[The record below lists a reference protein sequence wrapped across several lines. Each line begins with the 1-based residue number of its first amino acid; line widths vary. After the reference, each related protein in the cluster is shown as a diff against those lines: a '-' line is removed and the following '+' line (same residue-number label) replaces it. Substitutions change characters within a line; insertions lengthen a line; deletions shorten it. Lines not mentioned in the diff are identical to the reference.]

1 MSLEIGSHVFDYE
14 VLGILGA
21 GGMGKVYKVRNV
33 ISDRVEA
40 MKVLLPDLA
49 GQPELADRFLNEI
62 KVVAS
67 LNHPHIAALHTA
79 LRVEN
84 QLLMLME
91 MVEGV
96 TLNQRLQ
103 DGPIPLADAVRYL
116 DQTLSALSYAHQR
129 GIIHRDIKPAN
140 MMLTPEGDVKL
151 MDFGIAKASSDMGLT
166 RTGTTLGSLY
176 YISPEQLSGAG
187 IDARSDLYSLG
198 ISAYQIITG
207 KRPFEGPS
215 DYSLMTAHLK
225 EMPRPPIELDSRLP
239 QALNDVILTALA
251 KDPAQRFQTADA
263 FRNALRSVGN
273 EVSAPVEINPAPI
286 ARPAAAATRHL
297 PSAPEPM
304 PAAQTVRQQP
314 TGYRGL
320 YMTLGALFAIVIIV
334 LAATELP
341 KWWKARANAPVATP
355 AVAAQPSSPPVT
367 APAAT
372 ASPSPEKTSSASGVS
387 TTPASTVHPSASA
400 APPAHERS
408 VMRKPARIASP
419 AGTRSEAASSVAQT
433 PHAVSTSTVP
443 AVLNPS
449 ATSAPSTVD
458 LQPLSDR
465 MDQLSGRATAVKA
478 TIQNLQQ
485 QESSAGSS
493 LRPDILASESRM
505 ERYMDEADSA
515 LSTRNAAS
523 AKHYMDLAE
532 REINSLEGFVG
543 R

>member
-1 MSLEIGSHVFDYE
+1 MSLESGSHIFDYE

-40 MKVLLPDLA
+40 MKILLPDLA
-49 GQPELADRFLNEI
+49 GQLELADRFLNEI

-96 TLNQRLQ
+96 TLSQRLQ
-103 DGPIPLADAVRYL
+103 EGPIPLPEAVRYL

-129 GIIHRDIKPAN
+129 GVIHRDIKPAN
-140 MMLTPEGDVKL
+140 MMLTPEGNVKL

-198 ISAYQIITG
+198 VSAYQIITG

-251 KDPAQRFQTADA
+251 KDPSQRFQTADA
-263 FRNALRSVGN
+263 FRNALRSVGSQI
-273 EVSAPVEINPAPI
+273 SAPAETNPAPM
-286 ARPAAAATRHL
+286 ARPAAAAAGQRIA
-297 PSAPEPM
+297 APEPA
-304 PAAQTVRQQP
+304 PAPQSVRP
-314 TGYRGL
+314 SKGYRGL
-320 YMTLGALFAIVIIV
+320 YMTLGALVAIVVIV

-341 KWWKARANAPVATP
+341 KWWKARAGAPI
-355 AVAAQPSSPPVT
+355 SSPPAASEPASSPIT
-367 APAAT
+367 SAAPA
-372 ASPSPEKTSSASGVS
+372 
-387 TTPASTVHPSASA
+387 PAASA
-400 APPAHERS
+400 APEKISPSPAVSRAPAPHSSAAAAPPVERAVVRRS
-408 VMRKPARIASP
+408 GHLASAAERKPALTSGEAQPQAAPVPAAAAASP
-419 AGTRSEAASSVAQT
+419 
-433 PHAVSTSTVP
+433 VS
-443 AVLNPS
+443 
-449 ATSAPSTVD
+449 TSAPSAVD

-465 MDQLSGRATAVKA
+465 MDQLSGRATAVKT

-485 QESSAGSS
+485 QESAAGSS
-493 LRPDILASESRM
+493 LRSDVLASESRM

-515 LSTRNAAS
+515 LSARNAAS

-532 REINSLEGFVG
+532 REINNLEGFVG